1 MDKETAIRKILKC
14 LALGKSSEPHEA
26 ARAMEQ
32 ASALMKQFD
41 IDHPELLASGISEQ
55 TAKSRASRKPPKYEA
70 ALATIVGNKFACQI
84 LFRTRQSASSKTIG
98 TYVFVGASTSS
109 TVASYTF
116 EVLARR
122 LAAARAEYIKTRLTR
137 YTKNKIAAADQFCLG
152 WVHAV
157 SKAIGKP
164 DTDESVT
171 LAITA
176 YMDRTYSQLEDM
188 KSTSRAL
195 TNKSDASHHISN
207 GWREGQKERV
217 HQAVN
222 AGQSTL
228 QLGG

>member
-41 IDHPELLASGISEQ
+41 IDHPALLASGISEQ
-55 TAKSRASRKPPKYEA
+55 CAKSRASRKPPKYEA
-70 ALATIVGNKFACQI
+70 ALASIVGDKFSCQI
-84 LFRTRQSASSKTIG
+84 LFRTVQSSSRKIIG
-98 TYVFVGASTSS
+98 NYVFVGASTSS
-109 TVASYTF
+109 SVASYTF

-122 LAAARAEYIKTRLTR
+122 LAAARTEYMKTRLTR

-157 SKAIGKP
+157 SKAIGATDK
-164 DTDESVT
+164 DESAN

-176 YMDRTYSQLEDM
+176 YMDRTYSNLTDM

-195 TNKSDASHHISN
+195 TNKTDASLHISN
-207 GWREGQKERV
+207 GWREGKKERV

>member
-32 ASALMKQFD
+32 ASALMKQYD

-55 TAKSRASRKPPKYEA
+55 CARSRASRKPPKYEA
-70 ALATIVGNKFACQI
+70 ALASIVGDKFSCQI
-84 LFRTRQSASSKTIG
+84 LFKTAQNSSRKIIG
-98 TYVFVGASTSS
+98 NYVFVGASTSS

-122 LAAARAEYIKTRLTR
+122 LAAARTEYMKTRLTR

-157 SKAIGKP
+157 SKAIGASDK
-164 DTDESVT
+164 DESAN

-176 YMDRTYSQLEDM
+176 YIDRTYSNLTDM

-195 TNKSDASHHISN
+195 TNKADASLHISN
-207 GWREGQKERV
+207 GWREGKKERV

-228 QLGG
+228 QLGA